1 MQPEGSSGRAY
12 RGAVEHINASRRHYE
27 QEADWKDR
35 LAGQRK
41 RARARARAKGRETG
55 ELFLLDNGR
64 NGPTFARFFKE
75 LNVENKEK
83 TTLDAKPINGTPA
96 GTPSAGR
103 LNSGGLI
110 EIARNLGLICL
121 GNTLMAVAVNG
132 ILIPHQFLSGGV
144 TGVALMIHYLFPA
157 WPMAQVFVLLNI
169 PLFLLG
175 WAFVGRRFF
184 IYSVFGMAS
193 LSAALAWIHVAL
205 PVQDKIL
212 AALFAGVIT
221 GVGGGLTLRSR
232 GSAGGSDILSVI
244 LLNRFSVAIGKTFL
258 AFNVLVLASAS
269 ILFSLEAALYTL
281 IFIYVSSHMLNLVVM
296 GLSKR
301 KAVFIISTQWEEISG
316 KILEKLG
323 RGLTVL
329 HGQGGYSGREE
340 RILYT
345 VIGLRELHRLKDH
358 IRELDPGA
366 FVVIQDTLE
375 VMGHRIGNQPHW

>member
-1 MQPEGSSGRAY
+1 MET
-12 RGAVEHINASRRHYE
+12 
-27 QEADWKDR
+27 
-35 LAGQRK
+35 K
-41 RARARARAKGRETG
+41 RIHPARAEA
-55 ELFLLDNGR
+55 
-64 NGPTFARFFKE
+64 
-75 LNVENKEK
+75 
-83 TTLDAKPINGTPA
+83 
-96 GTPSAGR
+96 PSAGR
-103 LNSGGLI
+103 SNSEILI

-121 GNTLMAVAVNG
+121 GNTLMAIAVNG
-132 ILIPHQFLSGGV
+132 ILIPHHFLSGGV

-157 WPMAQVFVLLNI
+157 WPVHQVFVVLNI

-184 IYSVFGMAS
+184 IYSLFGMAT
-193 LSAALAWIHVAL
+193 LSAALAWIHLAI

-212 AALFAGVIT
+212 AALFAGVIS

-244 LLNRFSVAIGKTFL
+244 LLNCFSLAIGKTFL

-281 IFIYVSSHMLNLVVM
+281 IYIYVTSHMLNLVVM

-301 KAVFIISTQWEEISG
+301 KAVFIISTRWEEISG

-329 HGQGGYSGREE
+329 HGQGGYSGKEE
-340 RILYT
+340 RVLYT

-358 IRELDPGA
+358 IRDLDPDA
-366 FVVIQDTLE
+366 FVVVQDTLE